1 MDENDD
7 SENGN
12 TVQRK
17 GPESDEQLGLSCA
30 KGRGD
35 TILPIQA
42 ENDQKEDPHVE
53 QLFNRKRR
61 QLT

>member
-17 GPESDEQLGLSCA
+17 GPESDEQLGLSCEI
-30 KGRGD
+30 GRGN
-35 TILPIQA
+35 TILPKQP

-53 QLFNRKRR
+53 QLFNRKRQ